1 MSMVPGF
8 IRLTF
13 EKSEESLYSLSCG
26 DNRASRTPLILEN
39 ISLGLTLCPV
49 GLLHQVSFT
58 RGNSCEQDDM
68 ELTGIPIRFELL
80 SVGENGMEQ
89 L

>member
-8 IRLTF
+8 IRLIF

-26 DNRASRTPLILEN
+26 VTRASRTPFILEN
-39 ISLGLTLCPV
+39 ISLGLTLCPA
-49 GLLHQVSFT
+49 GLLHQVSST
-58 RGNSCEQDDM
+58 RGTSCEQDDM

-80 SVGENGMEQ
+80 SDGENNG
-89 L
+89 